1 MTHQFVGDPP
11 HFWHFVRAKIQC
23 DLSEVVM
30 HIVVAVQ
37 LNDHDELPKYTDTDK
52 CHKSEITLESYKCY
66 IVNEACYKV
75 ARTLLAHSGISNFGC
90 CPSPWTPA
98 ADTDTPDAY
107 RHEEATKEDIERSVR
122 ASVVEAI
129 VN

>member
-1 MTHQFVGDPP
+1 MSCLKTQ
-11 HFWHFVRAKIQC
+11 I
-23 DLSEVVM
+23 E
-30 HIVVAVQ
+30 
-37 LNDHDELPKYTDTDK
+37 T
-52 CHKSEITLESYKCY
+52 CHKSEITLESYKSY

-75 ARTLLAHSGISNFGC
+75 ARTLLAHSEISNSGC

-107 RHEEATKEDIERSVR
+107 RHEEATKDVTERSVR

-129 VN
+129 VNKNKII